1 MTSNGCRKTCGEAFA
16 LSGDVRPYDIYAG
29 SCLEVLERRQEV
41 KIWTFHTTTE
51 YNGTAREQGDG
62 LQSVH

>member
-1 MTSNGCRKTCGEAFA
+1 M
-16 LSGDVRPYDIYAG
+16 SGDVRPYDIYAG